1 MQKSIACMDNTTRQG
16 APPPDAEQNRHGLHI
31 YGKKYAL
38 TFEADTNRRNCPT
51 VAIDA
56 APATGVRVYDWTQK
70 IRIQPTLK
78 ELPVVAAVMLGFLER
93 CEFKARGEE
102 GKGFSVEHQRTNVL
116 VRIWNAEAG
125 SLKIVPID
133 GPDTFRV
140 NALLLKQLRAAYQV
154 TDVALVTMLK
164 NLAVMH
170 SNAPQQ
176 NRPINQ
182 GR

>member
-1 MQKSIACMDNTTRQG
+1 MSENAPKPPTTD
-16 APPPDAEQNRHGLHI
+16 PIRHGLHI
-31 YGKKYAL
+31 YGRKFAL
-38 TFEADTNRRNCPT
+38 TIEADTNRKNFPT

-56 APATGVRVYDWTQK
+56 ASATGVRVYDWTQK
-70 IRIQPTLK
+70 IRIQLTLK
-78 ELPVVAAVMLGFLER
+78 ELPLVAAVMLGYIEK

-102 GKGFSVEHQRTNVL
+102 GKGFSVEHQRSNAL
-116 VRIWNAEAG
+116 VRIWNGESN

-154 TDVALVTMLK
+154 SDVALIAMLK

-170 SNAPQQ
+170 STSSQS
-176 NRPINQ
+176 RPNNVQ